1 MSTYYLSNTYGVKKK
16 KIAAAFRWAYWKM
29 ETVANIQSNFSA

>member
-1 MSTYYLSNTYGVKKK
+1 MSTYYLSNTHGVKK